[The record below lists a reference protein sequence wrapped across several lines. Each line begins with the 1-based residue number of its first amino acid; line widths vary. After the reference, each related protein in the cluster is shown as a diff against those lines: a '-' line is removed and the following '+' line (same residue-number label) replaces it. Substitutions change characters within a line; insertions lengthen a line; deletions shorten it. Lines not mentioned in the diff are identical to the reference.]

1 MILEQIDIVGFRGI
15 NRLSLTLEDN
25 NVLIG
30 ENAWGKTSLL
40 DALSLGFAPQA
51 MAPAFR
57 KQDFF
62 QPAGEKAWRRLHI
75 RFYFIE
81 ERPGDAFTHR
91 YRPLRPALY
100 RRGEG
105 HLHRLCYQ
113 LAAQRDA
120 QDNIHSSQAFIDGQG
135 QPLADAATL
144 EAIALLRR
152 LHPVLRLRD
161 ARIARQ
167 NSGTNGLPLRAAG
180 QLADELN
187 LLMSHWRHAQPL
199 PEEAMRQGVKTL
211 QQLMEHYFAVQPAGS
226 GLEHHPLPPDARASR
241 QSWRHLDAINRM
253 LVDSD
258 RRSRQT
264 LLRMFALLLQARGG
278 EALDPLAR
286 PLLVLEEPETRL
298 HPIMLSVASGV
309 LELLPLQKIITTNS
323 SELLSQTPIEQL
335 CRLVRSTESINAWRI
350 GSQGMN
356 AEESRRIAF
365 HIRFNRPSALFA
377 RCWLLVEGETEVWII
392 NELARQSGFHF
403 AAEGIRVIEY
413 AQAGLRPLL
422 RFAQRMGI
430 GWHVLTDGDAA
441 GQKYAATARSLGPDS
456 APEAI
461 ARYVTQLPALDME
474 HFLYKAGFS
483 EVYHRIARLPPGV
496 PAGMH
501 KAITKAIHQAS
512 KPGLAIAV
520 ALDAAERGRSA
531 IPPLLQQ
538 MFAEVLQQA
547 QLNSDEKDL

>member
-1 MILEQIDIVGFRGI
+1 MILEHIEIMGFRGI
-15 NRLSLTLEDN
+15 NRLSLALEDN

-40 DALSLGFAPQA
+40 DALSLAFAPHRTQ
-51 MAPAFR
+51 PVFR

-62 QPAGEKAWRRLHI
+62 QPPGEKAWRQLHI
-75 RFYFIE
+75 QFYFKE
-81 ERPGDAFTHR
+81 ARPGDAFTHR
-91 YRPLRPALY
+91 YQPLRPVLY
-100 RRGEG
+100 CHDDDRC
-105 HLHRLCYQ
+105 HRLCYQ
-113 LAAQRDA
+113 LAAQRDS
-120 QDNIHSSQAFIDGQG
+120 QGNIHSSQAFINPQG
-135 QPLADAATL
+135 QVLAAGAT
-144 EAIALLRR
+144 AQSIALLRR

-167 NSGTNGLPLRAAG
+167 NNGVSGLPLREAG

-187 LLMSHWRHAQPL
+187 LLMSHWHDARPL
-199 PEEAMRQGVKTL
+199 PQESLRQGVKTL
-211 QQLMEHYFAVQPAGS
+211 QQLMEHYFAVQPADS

-241 QSWRHLDAINRM
+241 QSWRHLDTINHM
-253 LVDSD
+253 LADSD
-258 RRSRQT
+258 RRSRRT

-278 EALDPLAR
+278 EVLDPLAR
-286 PLLVLEEPETRL
+286 PLLILEEPETRL
-298 HPIMLSVASGV
+298 HPIMLSVASGM

-323 SELLSQTPIEQL
+323 SELLSQTPVEQL
-335 CRLVRSTESINAWRI
+335 CRLVRNSRCIKAWRI
-350 GSQGMN
+350 GTQGMN

-441 GQKYAATARSLGPDS
+441 GQKYAASARSLAGDVPADML
-456 APEAI
+456 

-474 HFLYKAGFS
+474 HFLYKSGFS

-496 PAGMH
+496 ATGMH
-501 KAITKAIHQAS
+501 RAITKAIHQAS

-520 ALDAAERGRSA
+520 ALDAAERGRGA
-531 IPPLLQQ
+531 IPVLLQQ
-538 MFAEVLQQA
+538 MFTQVLQQA